1 MTKQTEDW
9 LAKAD
14 ILIEAL
20 PYMRR
25 YANKQIV
32 IKFGGNAMGEQ
43 AYVDSLATDITLL
56 RQVGAQP
63 VIVHGGGPQIG
74 EMLNRLQIKSNFVNG
89 LRVTDA
95 ATISVVEMVLAGGIN
110 KALVS
115 AINMAGGL
123 AVGLSGKDAHLIIA
137 SKLTEIT
144 AHSDSQIEKIDLG
157 FVGKPERINPKVIEA
172 LMEAGMIPVIAPI
185 GSDGAGQ
192 TYNINAD
199 TAAGAVASAIGASRL
214 LMLTDVAGVMD
225 KSGQL
230 IPKLTV
236 KTAKNLITE
245 GVVQGGMIP
254 KIETCIEAVDSGTEA
269 AVILDGRARHAVLVE
284 LFTEHGIGTIITK
297 EAL

>member
-254 KIETCIEAVDSGTEA
+254 KIETCIEAVDSGAEA

-284 LFTEHGIGTIITK
+284 LFTEHGIGTMITK